1 MKVNRLGEHFSTLE
15 KSQMQEI
22 DRLQEKIKL
31 YEFDRSKDNQ
41 KIRELQETLSRK
53 TKSINSVIQ
62 ELELMRKESNY
73 SRLLTMINVLKII
86 SREGYD
92 E

>member
-41 KIRELQETLSRK
+41 KIRELQDTLLRK
-53 TKSINSVIQ
+53 RKSINSVIQ